1 MNIRVLDSLQ
11 TRQQWIE
18 FCRREQPYCFVRQ
31 PDVLVDFQSNHLQLT
46 LLNRQVR
53 HGQQALKYSIGSRT
67 SVAPAWQFIKACQF
81 DLCRMIELLQQQ
93 DFDGNAR
100 DNAALGLIRNITIR
114 QFFAKERSVISPA
127 FLGPLTPLTSVPEFW
142 DLHSCCRLLANR
154 QFDDL
159 RCDSR
164 SHPSQ
169 GPNPRA
175 LLLALIE
182 QPQHWQLQQRQDRLY
197 IFKDQR
203 HLYSLRPDIAPE
215 TTAAVGALGHQ
226 STPSS
231 AMELSP

>member
-53 HGQQALKYSIGSRT
+53 HGQQALKYSVGSRT

-81 DLCRMIELLQQQ
+81 DLCRMVELLQQQ

-100 DNAALGLIRNITIR
+100 DNAALGIIRNITIR

-127 FLGPLTPLTSVPEFW
+127 FLGPLSPLSTPPEFW
-142 DLHSCCRLLANR
+142 DLHSACRLLANR
-154 QFDDL
+154 QYDDL

-164 SHPSQ
+164 SHPS
-169 GPNPRA
+169 PAPDPRA

-182 QPQHWQLQQRQDRLY
+182 NPENWQLQQRHNRLY
-197 IFKDQR
+197 IFRDQK
-203 HLYSLRPDIAPE
+203 HLYSLIPDIAVDTEIPDR
-215 TTAAVGALGHQ
+215 ALGY
-226 STPSS
+226 SPTPNN

>member
-18 FCRREQPYCFVRQ
+18 FCRREHPYCFVRH

-53 HGQQALKYSIGSRT
+53 HGQQALKYSVGSRS

-81 DLCRMIELLQQQ
+81 DLRRMIELLQQQ
-93 DFDGNAR
+93 EFEGNAR
-100 DNAALGLIRNITIR
+100 DNAALGLIRNVTIR

-127 FLGPLTPLTSVPEFW
+127 FLGPLAPLIEQPTFW
-142 DLHSCCRLLANR
+142 DLHSVCRLLSNQ

-159 RCDSR
+159 RSDSR
-164 SHPSQ
+164 SHPGQ
-169 GPNPRA
+169 PPNYRS

-182 QPQHWQLQQRQDRLY
+182 NPQHWQLQLRSGRLY

-203 HLYSLRPDIAPE
+203 HLYSLIPELTPDSVQSAN
-215 TTAAVGALGHQ
+215 ALSD
-226 STPSS
+226 STKPST